1 MAPGTPPCIAV
12 AYSGGRDSTALL
24 HVFARMAAHA
34 SAAAHDPS
42 PLDAGPCSAHGLQVI
57 ALHVHHGLQPQ
68 ADAWLEHCQAQCEA
82 WAREG
87 LPVRLAS
94 RHLHLKPGPG
104 DSIEAVARQARYDA
118 LAALAR
124 QHGARIVA
132 LAHHRRDQAETF
144 VLQALRGAGADGLS
158 SMPTSIERDGLIW
171 VRPWLNQPRET
182 IEAYVERHR
191 LTHIDD
197 TSNTDPRYLRNR
209 LRLQVWPALVSAF
222 PAAERSLTAAAR
234 HAQDSSECADALAGI
249 DMAALIDNEQGGAL
263 DVCGLLALSE
273 ARRRNVLRHWY
284 RDRST
289 RVMPATAVERLCVE
303 LASGRGAQWP
313 VPGDAGHVLRV
324 HRGRLSLHRVSRDIV
339 RGLKIDRATTID
351 LSAPEATRVELAAW
365 GGTLHINPVPT
376 AGVSRSWLRAARL
389 EERKGGEQFQ
399 LGPGRPPRQ
408 LKKQYQAAGVPS
420 WQRNGPLVYAGD
432 QLVYVP
438 GLGIDARAWA
448 GEHEADQVNLRWEP
462 DPGT

>member
-1 MAPGTPPCIAV
+1 MAAGTPPRIAV

-24 HVFARMAAHA
+24 HAVARLAARA
-34 SAAAHDPS
+34 SAAAQDPS
-42 PLDAGPCSAHGLQVI
+42 AVDSDRVAAQGLQVI

-68 ADAWLEHCQAQCEA
+68 ADAWLAHCQAQCEA
-82 WAREG
+82 WADEG

-124 QHGARIVA
+124 QHGAHIVA

-158 SMPTSIERDGLIW
+158 SMPASIERDGLTW
-171 VRPWLNQPRET
+171 VRPWLNQPREA
-182 IEAYVERHR
+182 IEAYVARHR
-191 LTHIDD
+191 LAHVDD

-222 PAAERSLTAAAR
+222 PAAEHSLSTAAR

-249 DMAALIDNEQGGAL
+249 DMAALIDPEQGGAL

-284 RDRST
+284 RERCA
-289 RVMPATAVERLCVE
+289 RVMPATAVDRLCVE

-313 VPGDAGHVLRV
+313 VPGDATHVLRV
-324 HRGRLSLHRVSRDIV
+324 HRGRLALHRVARDTPCV
-339 RGLKIDRATTID
+339 PVPGRPTTID
-351 LSAPEATRVELAAW
+351 LSAPGTTSVALTAW
-365 GGTLHINPVPT
+365 GGILHLSPVAT
-376 AGVSRSWLRAARL
+376 AGVARSRLQAARL

-399 LGPGRPPRQ
+399 MGPGRPPRQ
-408 LKKQYQAAGVPS
+408 LKKQFQAAGVPS

-448 GEHEADQVNLRWEP
+448 GEREADQVSLRWEP
-462 DPGT
+462 DTAA